1 MHYSGKVKVRFKK
14 SVLEPQG
21 KAVELALHENGYEN
35 IQKIRVGKFI
45 EVDLEASS
53 KEEARKALGEIAE
66 KVLYNPVMEVCDIE
80 VEEGPSGN

>member
-1 MHYSGKVKVRFKK
+1 MHYAGRVKVRFKK

-35 IQKIRVGKFI
+35 ITKIRVGKWI
-45 EVDLEASS
+45 EVDLEANNQ
-53 KEEARKALGEIAE
+53 EEALATLQEIAD

-80 VEEGPSGN
+80 VSEAESDK